1 MSGRKRLYYGWEA
14 LQNRDLKRAQKELKA
29 AHDSLQDHILYHP
42 VCHMMLAVSYIP
54 HPIKMTREVYLG
66 IMAPWASI
74 RRNLNA
80 KKRGREL

>member
-1 MSGRKRLYYGWEA
+1 MTGRKRLHYGWEA
-14 LQNRDLKRAQKELKA
+14 LQNRDFERAQKELRA
-29 AHDSLQDHILYHP
+29 AHDALQDHILYHP

-74 RRNLNA
+74 RRNLNT